1 MESSEGDTV
10 FVPAWFRIYVRAITS
25 RAFGTGAVMIS
36 RRGDLMMS
44 RRYAQSGEW
53 ISKMRSGLL
62 GLIVCLYCS
71 AALWAQ
77 KDAGT
82 IAGVVHD
89 PSGAVVAGAEVIVHD
104 LDHGSDMKLTTD
116 AQGQYVA
123 TPLRIGHYTVEAKH
137 AGFRGVL
144 AGPVELQV
152 QERAVLDLQL
162 LVGQAAEQV
171 EVIAASPQLET
182 ETSEL
187 GHVVDQRQV
196 SQLPLNGRNFAQLAQ
211 LSTGVVPSEPGSRD
225 EGGYGFSSNGARS
238 LQNNFL
244 LDGVD
249 NNSNLPDL
257 LNETNFVIE
266 PPIDAL
272 EEFKV
277 QTNSYSAEFGR
288 GNGAII
294 NAVIKSGTNKFH
306 GGAWEFFRNDALDSR
321 YYYDTTRQPYKQNQY
336 GLMLGGPIV
345 KDRTFFFADFEGL
358 RLSQAQSQTGSVP
371 TLQQRNGDFSSFL
384 DTTTPV
390 YGTFTNPNGSTQ
402 IVPVLDCNG
411 LPTYSGEILNS
422 RQAQLYPSNPTGVCG
437 TPFGYQSN
445 GLPSNVMTAGAI
457 DPLAARLTKLFPLPN
472 SNSNAGFN
480 YLADPVQTTHRA
492 NFDVRIDHKFS
503 DRNNIFGRFSFENQP
518 SYIPSAFQSTG
529 GDGGGFFSG
538 IEDNAYRS
546 VAISDVHTFSPTLI
560 NEFRLGYNRINSHR
574 YQDNYNVDVAQQL
587 GFPGVP
593 FTPINGGLPQLT
605 FSDMST
611 LGSPTFLP
619 SVELQNTYV
628 LDDNVTLVRGRH
640 TWKFGTEIRKEEFT
654 IDQPAESRGT
664 LNFSNDFTS
673 NPGAQ
678 DAQDVNGN
686 SLGSGSG
693 FASFLLGATD
703 GGGINNIH
711 NVDYHR
717 PIYAFF
723 AQDDWKFSQRLTLN
737 LGLRYELFT
746 TVKSRHNE
754 QATFDLQTGTLILP
768 AGQNAQLTPTLA
780 SYIPV
785 SATGTPG
792 LISPDLNN
800 FAPRIGLAYLIDP
813 KLVVRAGYG
822 IFYGGQENGPY
833 SNPSP
838 GFNPPYFV
846 TQSLTTPCS
855 IASLNPN
862 LAAAG
867 DYCPTQGMPFLFN
880 GFPANSLTDPNT
892 PMLYSVDPKL
902 RTPYMQDWHLTFQ
915 QELGNNT
922 VFEIGYA
929 GSRGLKLYTFLNGNQ
944 AAPTAD
950 PNIPYAVRRPIP
962 TIDAPID
969 WFRSGGQSNYNSL
982 QTKIEHRWSNGFS
995 FLVNYTWS
1003 HSLDTASNANLGAQS
1018 GADFRDMRY
1027 PNAEY
1032 GNSDFDIR
1040 HHAVVDALY
1049 DVPIGQGRR
1058 FASNIARPLDFVI
1071 GGWQFGGIAS
1081 FASGNWFTVTSNAG
1095 VSNADGGGNV
1105 GNSDRPDQ
1113 IGNPNAKPCVPGTWF
1128 NTCAFTIATPGTF
1141 GNVGRNTIEGPG
1153 FANVDFSLFKEFK
1166 VSEKSR
1172 FEFRAEMFNVLNHY
1186 NPLFA
1191 RSGPQNAN
1199 NATVYDPSNPGLFGV
1214 ITAARPPRQ
1223 IQLALKFLF

>member
-1 MESSEGDTV
+1 MASIRASEQV
-10 FVPAWFRIYVRAITS
+10 
-25 RAFGTGAVMIS
+25 
-36 RRGDLMMS
+36 L
-44 RRYAQSGEW
+44 
-53 ISKMRSGLL
+53 KLRSGILVFLL
-62 GLIVCLYCS
+62 AIVGTTL
-71 AALWAQ
+71 LVAQ

-82 IAGVVHD
+82 IAGAVHD
-89 PSGAVVAGAEVIVHD
+89 PSGALVAGAEVIVHD
-104 LDHGSDMKLTTD
+104 LDHGGDVKVVTN
-116 AQGQYVA
+116 AQGEYVVS
-123 TPLRIGHYTVEAKH
+123 PLRIGHYTVEAKH

-162 LVGQAAEQV
+162 QVGQTTEKV
-171 EVIAASPQLET
+171 EVVAAAPQLET

-187 GHVVDQRQV
+187 GQVVGQRQV

-225 EGGYGFSSNGARS
+225 EGGFGFSSNGARS

-272 EEFKV
+272 QEFKV

-288 GNGAII
+288 GNGAVI
-294 NAVIKSGTNKFH
+294 NAVIKSGTNEFH
-306 GGAWEFFRNDALDSR
+306 GGAWEFFRNDALDAR

-345 KDRTFFFADFEGL
+345 KNRTFFFADFEGL
-358 RLSQAQSQTGSVP
+358 RLSEAQPQTALVP
-371 TLQQRNGDFSSFL
+371 TQAMRNGDFTDFL
-384 DTTTPV
+384 DTTTQV
-390 YGTFTNPNGSTQ
+390 FGTAGNGS

-411 LPTYSGEILNS
+411 NPTYSGEIFNTRLT
-422 RQAQLYPSNPTGVCG
+422 QAYSANPTGVCG
-437 TPFGYQSN
+437 TPFGYQN
-445 GLPSNVMTAGAI
+445 GLPVNVMPAGVI
-457 DPLAARLTKLFPLPN
+457 DPLAKRLTALFPLPN
-472 SNSNAGFN
+472 SSSNAGFN
-480 YLADPVQTTHRA
+480 YLADPVQSTHRA

-503 DRNNIFGRFSFENQP
+503 DKNNIFGRFSYENQP
-518 SYIPSAFQSTG
+518 SFIPSTFQSTA

-546 VAISDVHTFSPTLI
+546 IAISDIHTFSATLI

-574 YQDNYNVDVAQQL
+574 FQDNYNVDISGQL

-605 FSDMST
+605 FSDVST

-628 LDDNVTLVRGRH
+628 LNENITMVRGRH

-654 IDQPAESRGT
+654 INQPAESRGT
-664 LNFSNDFTS
+664 LDFGNDFTG

-693 FASFLLGATD
+693 YASFLLGATD

-723 AQDDWKFSQRLTLN
+723 GQDDWKVSQRLTLN

-754 QATFDLQTGTLILP
+754 QATFDLATATLILP
-768 AGQNAQLTPTLA
+768 KGQDAQLTPTLA
-780 SYIPV
+780 SIIPV

-792 LISPDLNN
+792 LIPPDLNN
-800 FAPRIGLAYLIDP
+800 FAPRIGLAYLINQ

-846 TQSLTTPCS
+846 TQSFNTPCS
-855 IASLNPN
+855 LSSLNPA
-862 LAAAG
+862 LASSGQDCAVPG
-867 DYCPTQGMPFLFN
+867 LEFLQN
-880 GFPANSLTDPNT
+880 GFPASSLTDPNT
-892 PMLYSVDPKL
+892 PILYSVDPKL
-902 RTPYMQDWHLTFQ
+902 RTPYMQDWHLTFEQ
-915 QELGNNT
+915 QLGSNT
-922 VFEIGYA
+922 VLEVGYA

-950 PNIPYAVRRPIP
+950 PNIPYNVRRPIP
-962 TIDAPID
+962 QIDSAIQ

-982 QTKIEHRWSNGFS
+982 QAKLERRFDNGFS
-995 FLVNYTWS
+995 FHINYTWS
-1003 HSLDTASNANLGAQS
+1003 HSLDNASNANLGAQN
-1018 GADFRDMRY
+1018 GGDFRDMRY

-1032 GNSDFDIR
+1032 GNSDFDLR
-1040 HHAVVDALY
+1040 HHAVIDALY
-1049 DVPIGQGRR
+1049 DLPVGHGQR
-1058 FASNIARPLDFVI
+1058 FASNIARPLDLII

-1081 FASGNWFTVTSNAG
+1081 FGSGNWFTVTSNAG

-1105 GNSDRPDQ
+1105 GNSDRPDE
-1113 IGNPNAKPCVPGTWF
+1113 IGNPNATPCVPGTWF
-1128 NTCAFTIATPGTF
+1128 NTCAFTVATLGTF

-1153 FANVDFSLFKEFK
+1153 FETIDFSLFKEFR
-1166 VSEKSR
+1166 VTERSH
-1172 FEFRAEMFNVLNHY
+1172 FEFRAEMFNALNHY

-1214 ITAARPPRQ
+1214 ITAARSPRQ

>member
-1 MESSEGDTV
+1 MAGMSEWTGR
-10 FVPAWFRIYVRAITS
+10 AGRAIGVLT
-25 RAFGTGAVMIS
+25 AILLMAVC
-36 RRGDLMMS
+36 
-44 RRYAQSGEW
+44 
-53 ISKMRSGLL
+53 
-62 GLIVCLYCS
+62 V
-71 AALWAQ
+71 WAQ

-82 IAGVVHD
+82 IAGVVRD
-89 PSGAVVAGAEVIVHD
+89 SSGAVVPGVQVVVHD
-104 LDHGSDMKLTTD
+104 LDHGTDTKVTTN
-116 AQGQYVA
+116 AQGEYVA
-123 TPLRIGHYTVEAKH
+123 SPLRIGHYTVEATH
-137 AGFRGVL
+137 SGFRSVK
-144 AGPVELQV
+144 AGPLELQV
-152 QERAVLDLQL
+152 QQRAVIDLQL
-162 LVGQAAEQV
+162 QVGNVSEKLEVVAAT
-171 EVIAASPQLET
+171 PQLET

-187 GHVVDQRQV
+187 GQVVGERQV

-211 LSTGVVPSEPGSRD
+211 LSTGVAPSEPGSRD

-272 EEFKV
+272 QEFKV
-277 QTNSYSAEFGR
+277 QTDAYSAEFGR

-294 NAVIKSGTNKFH
+294 NAVIKSGTNQFH
-306 GGAWEFFRNDALDSR
+306 GGAWEFFRNDALDAR
-321 YYYDTTRQPYKQNQY
+321 YYYDTARTPYKQNQY
-336 GLMLGGPIV
+336 GLMLGGPII
-345 KDRTFFFADFEGL
+345 KDKTFFFADFEGL
-358 RLSQAQSQTGSVP
+358 RLSEAQPQTGTVP
-371 TLQQRNGDFSSFL
+371 TLAERGGDFSALL
-384 DTTTPV
+384 DTTTRV
-390 YGTFTNPNGSTQ
+390 FGDNGSGTL
-402 IVPVLDCNG
+402 VPVLDCNG
-411 LPTYSGEILNS
+411 NPTYNGEIFNTRLT
-422 RQAQLYPSNPTGVCG
+422 QVYPSNPTGVCG
-437 TPFGYQSN
+437 TPFGYS
-445 GLPSNVMTAGAI
+445 GGMPVNVIPAGVI
-457 DPLAARLTKLFPLPN
+457 DPLAQRLTALFPLPN
-472 SNSNAGFN
+472 VSNNPGFN
-480 YLADPVQTTHRA
+480 FLSDPVQSTHRA

-503 DRNNIFGRFSFENQP
+503 DKNNIFGRFSYENQP
-518 SYIPSAFQSTG
+518 SYIPSAFQATG

-546 VAISDVHTFSPTLI
+546 IAISDIHTFSPTLI
-560 NEFRLGYNRINSHR
+560 NELRLGYNRINSHR
-574 YQDNYNVDVAQQL
+574 FQDRYNVDVSGQL

-605 FSDMST
+605 FSDVST

-628 LDDNVTLVRGRH
+628 LDENLTLVRGRH

-654 IDQPAESRGT
+654 INQPAESRGT
-664 LNFSNDFTS
+664 LDFGNDFTS
-673 NPGAQ
+673 NPGTQ
-678 DAQDVNGN
+678 SPVDATGN
-686 SLGSGSG
+686 NALGTGSG

-723 AQDDWKFSQRLTLN
+723 AQDDWKVSSRLTLN

-754 QATFDLQTGTLILP
+754 QATFDLQTATLILP
-768 AGQNAQLTPTLA
+768 QGQDAQLTPYLSTI
-780 SYIPV
+780 IPV

-792 LISPDLNN
+792 LIKPDLNN
-800 FAPRIGLAYLIDP
+800 FAPRIGLAYLINP
-813 KLVVRAGYG
+813 KLVLRVGYG

-838 GFNPPYFV
+838 GFNPPYFI
-846 TQSLTTPCS
+846 TQSYTTPCGL
-855 IASLNPN
+855 ASLNPALYNSDPN
-862 LAAAG
+862 LNQDCAVPGLANL
-867 DYCPTQGMPFLFN
+867 QN
-880 GFPANSLTDPNT
+880 GFPASSLTDPNT
-892 PMLYSVDPKL
+892 PILYSVDPKL
-902 RTPYMQDWHLTFQ
+902 RTPYMQNWHLTFEKQ
-915 QELGNNT
+915 FGDNT
-922 VFEIGYA
+922 VFELGYA

-944 AAPTAD
+944 ATPTAD

-962 TIDAPID
+962 QIDSAIQ

-982 QTKIEHRWSNGFS
+982 QTKLERRFNNGFS
-995 FLVNYTWS
+995 FHVNYTWS
-1003 HSLDTASNANLGAQS
+1003 HSLDIASNANLGSQN
-1018 GADFRDMRY
+1018 GGDFRNMRD

-1032 GNSDFDIR
+1032 GNSDFDVR

-1049 DVPIGQGRR
+1049 DLPVGHGRR
-1058 FASNIARPLDFVI
+1058 FASGSSRALDLLI
-1071 GGWQFGGIAS
+1071 GGWQFGGIGS
-1081 FASGNWFTVTSNAG
+1081 FGSGNWYTVTSNAG

-1105 GNSDRPDQ
+1105 GSSDRPDQ
-1113 IGNPNAKPCVPGTWF
+1113 IGNPNATPCVPGTWF
-1128 NTCAFTIATPGTF
+1128 NTCAFTTATPGTF
-1141 GNVGRNTIEGPG
+1141 GNVGRNTIQGPG
-1153 FANVDFSLFKEFK
+1153 FEIIDFSLFKEFQ
-1166 VSEKSR
+1166 VTERSH
-1172 FEFRAEMFNVLNHY
+1172 FEFRAEMFNALNHY

>member
-1 MESSEGDTV
+1 MICSKLLVAHMRNLSFRAGFWALTTV
-10 FVPAWFRIYVRAITS
+10 LFATTIAY
-25 RAFGTGAVMIS
+25 
-36 RRGDLMMS
+36 
-44 RRYAQSGEW
+44 
-53 ISKMRSGLL
+53 
-62 GLIVCLYCS
+62 
-71 AALWAQ
+71 AQ

-82 IAGVVHD
+82 IAGVVRD
-89 PSGAVVAGAEVIVHD
+89 PSGALIPGASVVIHD
-104 LDHGSDMKLTTD
+104 LDHGGDLRLTTNSE
-116 AQGQYVA
+116 GEYVA
-123 TPLRIGHYTVEAKH
+123 SPLRVGHYTVEATH
-137 AGFRGVL
+137 PGFRGIV
-144 AGPVELQV
+144 AGPIELQV
-152 QERAVLDLQL
+152 QQRAVLNLQL
-162 LVGQAAEQV
+162 KVGSANESVQV
-171 EVIAASPQLET
+171 TATAPQLEA

-187 GHVVDQRQV
+187 GQIVGQRQV
-196 SQLPLNGRNFAQLAQ
+196 SELPLNGRNFAQLAQ
-211 LSTGVVPSEPGSRD
+211 LSTGVAPSEPGSRD

-257 LNETNFVIE
+257 LNETNFVIQ

-272 EEFKV
+272 QEFKV
-277 QTNSYSAEFGR
+277 QTNSYTAEFGR
-288 GNGAII
+288 GNGAIV
-294 NAVIKSGTNKFH
+294 NAVIKSGTNQFH
-306 GGAWEFFRNDALDSR
+306 GGLWEYFRNDALDAR

-345 KDRTFFFADFEGL
+345 KDRTFFFVDFEGL
-358 RLSQAQSQTGSVP
+358 RLSEASPQTAFVP
-371 TLQQRNGDFSSFL
+371 TDAQRIGDFTDSL

-390 YGTFTNPNGSTQ
+390 YGTFTNPDGSTN

-411 LPTYSGEILNS
+411 TPTYSGEIFNTRLT
-422 RQAQLYPSNPTGVCG
+422 QAYPSNPTGLCG
-437 TPFGYQSN
+437 TPFGYQN
-445 GLPSNVMTAGAI
+445 GLPVNVMTPGAI
-457 DPLAARLTKLFPLPN
+457 DPLAARLTALFPRPN
-472 SNSNAGFN
+472 VSGNPGFN
-480 YLADPVQTTHRA
+480 FLADPVQTTHRT
-492 NFDVRIDHKFS
+492 NVDVRIDHKFS
-503 DRNNIFGRFSFENQP
+503 DKNNIFGRFSLENQP

-538 IEDNAYRS
+538 VEDNTYRS
-546 VAISDVHTFSPTLI
+546 VAISDIHTFSATLV

-574 YQDNYNVDVAQQL
+574 YQDNYNVDVSGNI

-593 FTPINGGLPQLT
+593 FGPLNGGLPQLT

-619 SVELQNTYV
+619 SLELQNTYV
-628 LDDNVTLVRGRH
+628 LDENLTLVRGRH
-640 TWKFGTEIRKEEFT
+640 TLKFGTELRKEEFT
-654 IDQPAESRGT
+654 ILQPAESRGT
-664 LNFSNDFTS
+664 LNFGNDFTG

-678 DAQDVNGN
+678 DAQDINGN
-686 SLGSGSG
+686 ALGSGSG

-717 PIYAFF
+717 PIYSFF
-723 AQDDWKFSQRLTLN
+723 GQDDWRVTDRLTLN

-746 TVKSRHNE
+746 SVKERHNQ
-754 QATFDLQTGTLILP
+754 QATFDLATATLIVP
-768 AGQNAQLTPTLA
+768 KGQNVQLTPTLA
-780 SYIPV
+780 SIIPI
-785 SATGTPG
+785 SATGTEG
-792 LISPDLNN
+792 LIKPDLNN
-800 FAPRIGLAYLIDP
+800 FAPRIGLAYMINK
-813 KLVVRAGYG
+813 KLVLRAAYG

-838 GFNPPYFV
+838 GFNPPYFI
-846 TQSLTTPCS
+846 TQSFNTPCS
-855 IASLNPN
+855 LSSLNPS
-862 LAAAG
+862 LAG
-867 DYCPTQGMPFLFN
+867 SGQYCGVDGMEFLQN
-880 GFPANSLTDPNT
+880 GFPASALTDPNT
-892 PMLYSVDPKL
+892 PILYSVDPKL

-915 QELGNNT
+915 QQIGANT

-944 AAPTAD
+944 ATPTAD
-950 PNIPYAVRRPIP
+950 PNSPFADRRPIP
-962 TIDAPID
+962 QIDSAIQ

-982 QTKIEHRWSNGFS
+982 QTRLERRYSNGLAFH
-995 FLVNYTWS
+995 VNYTWS
-1003 HSLDTASNANLGAQS
+1003 HSLDIASNANLGAQN
-1018 GADFRDMRY
+1018 GGDFRDARY

-1040 HHAVVDALY
+1040 HHAVVTVLY
-1049 DVPIGQGRR
+1049 DLPFGRGKR
-1058 FASNIARPLDFVI
+1058 FASGIGTPLNQVI
-1071 GGWQFGGIAS
+1071 GGWQISTIGS
-1081 FASGNWFTVTSNAG
+1081 FASGNWYTVTSNAG

-1105 GNSDRPDQ
+1105 GNSDRPDL

-1128 NTCAFTIATPGTF
+1128 NTCAFTVATLGTF
-1141 GNVGRNTIEGPG
+1141 GDVGRNTIQGPG
-1153 FANVDFSLFKEFK
+1153 FEIIDFSLQKEFR
-1166 VSEKSR
+1166 VNERSH

>member
-1 MESSEGDTV
+1 
-10 FVPAWFRIYVRAITS
+10 
-25 RAFGTGAVMIS
+25 
-36 RRGDLMMS
+36 
-44 RRYAQSGEW
+44 
-53 ISKMRSGLL
+53 MRSLRRMRQMDCLRSVFLVCVLFL
-62 GLIVCLYCS
+62 GFAV
-71 AALWAQ
+71 AGFAQ

-89 PSGAVVAGAEVIVHD
+89 PSGAVVAGAAVIIHD
-104 LDHGSDMKLTTD
+104 LDHGGDLKLTTN
-116 AQGQYVA
+116 AQGEYVA
-123 TPLRIGHYTVEAKH
+123 SPLRIGHYTVEAKH
-137 AGFRGVL
+137 PGFRGVL

-162 LVGQAAEQV
+162 QVGQIAEQV

-187 GHVVDQRQV
+187 GQVVNQRQV

-225 EGGYGFSSNGARS
+225 EGGFGFSSNGARS

-306 GGAWEFFRNDALDSR
+306 GGAWEFFRNDALDAR
-321 YYYDTTRQPYKQNQY
+321 YYYDTSRQPYKQNQY

-358 RLSQAQSQTGSVP
+358 RLSEAQPQTATVP
-371 TLQQRNGDFSSFL
+371 TQAMRNGDFSSAL
-384 DTTTPV
+384 DTSTPV
-390 YGTFTNPNGSTQ
+390 LGTFTFPNGTSQ

-411 LPTYSGEILNS
+411 LPTYSGEIFNTRLTQS
-422 RQAQLYPSNPTGVCG
+422 YASNPTGVCG
-437 TPFGYQSN
+437 TPFGYTG
-445 GLPSNVMTAGAI
+445 GLPVNVMPQGVI
-457 DPLAARLTKLFPLPN
+457 DPLAKRLTALFPMPN

-480 YLADPVQTTHRA
+480 YLSDPVQSTHRA

-503 DRNNIFGRFSFENQP
+503 DKNNIFGRFSYENQP

-538 IEDNAYRS
+538 VEDNAYRS
-546 VAISDVHTFSPTLI
+546 LAISDIHTFSPTLI

-574 YQDNYNVDVAQQL
+574 YQDNYNVNVSQQL

-593 FTPINGGLPQLT
+593 FSPINGGLPQLT
-605 FSDMST
+605 FSDVST

-628 LDDNVTLVRGRH
+628 LDDNVTLVRGRN

-664 LNFSNDFTS
+664 LNFGNDFTG

-678 DAQDVNGN
+678 DAQDASGN
-686 SLGSGSG
+686 FLGSGSG
-693 FASFLLGATD
+693 YASFLLGATD

-723 AQDDWKFSQRLTLN
+723 AQDDWKVNERLTLN

-746 TVKSRHNE
+746 TVKSRHDE
-754 QATFDLQTGTLILP
+754 QATFDLATGTLIVP
-768 AGQNAQLTPTLA
+768 KGQSAQLTPTLA
-780 SYIPV
+780 SFIPV
-785 SATGTPG
+785 SATGTSG
-792 LISPDLNN
+792 LIPPDRNN
-800 FAPRIGLAYLIDP
+800 FAPRIGLAYLINRR
-813 KLVVRAGYG
+813 LVLRAGYG

-838 GFNPPYFV
+838 GFNPPYFI
-846 TQSLTTPCS
+846 TQSFNAPCS
-855 IASLNPN
+855 IGSLNPA
-862 LAAAG
+862 LASSG
-867 DYCPTQGMPFLFN
+867 QYCGIPGLEFLQN
-880 GFPANSLTDPNT
+880 GFPASALTDPNT
-892 PMLYSVDPKL
+892 PILYSVDPKL
-902 RTPYMQDWHLTFQ
+902 RTPYMQDWHLTFEQ
-915 QELGNNT
+915 QLGANT
-922 VFEIGYA
+922 ILEVGYA

-950 PNIPYAVRRPIP
+950 PNIPFAVRRPIP
-962 TIDAPID
+962 TIDAPIQ

-982 QTKIEHRWSNGFS
+982 QTKFERRFADGFS
-995 FLVNYTWS
+995 FHLNYTWA
-1003 HSLDTASNANLGAQS
+1003 HSLDTASNANLGAQN
-1018 GADFRDMRY
+1018 GGDFQDMRY
-1027 PNAEY
+1027 PNTEY

-1040 HHAVVDALY
+1040 HHLVVDALY
-1049 DVPIGQGRR
+1049 DVPIGQGHR
-1058 FASNIARPLDFVI
+1058 FASNIARPLDFII
-1071 GGWQFGGIAS
+1071 GGWQFGGIGS
-1081 FASGNWFTVTSNAG
+1081 FGSGNWYTVTSAAG

-1105 GNSDRPDQ
+1105 GTSDRPDQ
-1113 IGNPNAKPCVPGTWF
+1113 IGNPNATPCVPGTWF
-1128 NTCAFTIATPGTF
+1128 NTCAFTTAAVGTF
-1141 GNVGRNTIEGPG
+1141 GNVRRNTIQGPG
-1153 FANVDFSLFKEFK
+1153 FEIIDFSLFKEFH
-1166 VSEKSR
+1166 VTEKSR
-1172 FEFRAEMFNVLNHY
+1172 FEFRAEMFNALNHY

-1199 NATVYDPSNPGLFGV
+1199 NATVYDPSNLPLFGV

>member
-1 MESSEGDTV
+1 M
-10 FVPAWFRIYVRAITS
+10 A
-25 RAFGTGAVMIS
+25 
-36 RRGDLMMS
+36 L
-44 RRYAQSGEW
+44 
-53 ISKMRSGLL
+53 
-62 GLIVCLYCS
+62 CS
-71 AALWAQ
+71 ATMFAQ

-82 IAGVVHD
+82 IAGVVRD
-89 PSGAVVAGAEVIVHD
+89 PSGAIVPGAEVVVHD
-104 LDHGSDMKLTTD
+104 LDHGSDVTVKTNE
-116 AQGQYVA
+116 QGEYVVS
-123 TPLRIGHYTVEAKH
+123 PLRIGHYTVEAKH
-137 AGFRGVL
+137 TGFRGVL
-144 AGPVELQV
+144 AGPIELQV
-152 QERAVLDLQL
+152 QQRAVLDLNL
-162 LVGQAAEQV
+162 LVGQAQEQV

-187 GHVVDQRQV
+187 GQVVNQRQV

-211 LSTGVVPSEPGSRD
+211 LSTGVAPSEPGARD

-257 LNETNFVIE
+257 LNETNFVIQ

-294 NAVIKSGTNKFH
+294 NAVIKSGTNNFH
-306 GGAWEFFRNDALDSR
+306 GGMWEFFRNDALDAR

-345 KDRTFFFADFEGL
+345 KNKTFFFADFEGL
-358 RLSQAQSQTGSVP
+358 RLSEAQPQPSTVP
-371 TLQQRNGDFSSFL
+371 TAAMRNGDFSALL
-384 DTTTPV
+384 DTTTQV
-390 YGTFTNPNGSTQ
+390 YGTDNSGAL
-402 IVPVLDCNG
+402 VPVLDCNG
-411 LPTYSGEILNS
+411 QPTYNGELFNT
-422 RQAQLYPSNPTGVCG
+422 RLTQAYPSNPTGLCG
-437 TPFGYQSN
+437 TPFGYQN
-445 GLPSNVMTAGAI
+445 GVPVNVMPGGAI
-457 DPLAARLTKLFPLPN
+457 DPLAARLAKLYPLPN
-472 SNSNAGFN
+472 SSSNAGFN
-480 YLADPVQTTHRA
+480 YLADPVQSTHRA

-503 DRNNIFGRFSFENQP
+503 DKNNIFGRFSYENQP
-518 SYIPSAFQSTG
+518 SNIPSAFGSY

-538 IEDNAYRS
+538 VEDNAYRS
-546 VAISDVHTFSPTLI
+546 VAISDIHTFSPTLI
-560 NEFRLGYNRINSHR
+560 NEFRVGYNRINSHR
-574 YQDNYNVDVAQQL
+574 YQDNYNVDVSGQL

-619 SVELQNTYV
+619 SRELQNTYV
-628 LDDNVTLVRGRH
+628 LDDNVTLVHGRH

-654 IDQPAESRGT
+654 ILQPTESRGT
-664 LNFSNDFTS
+664 LNFANDFTG
-673 NPGAQ
+673 NPGSQ
-678 DAQDVNGN
+678 DQLDSTGATA
-686 SLGSGSG
+686 LGSGSG

-703 GGGINNIH
+703 GGGITNIRDI
-711 NVDYHR
+711 DYHR

-723 AQDDWKFSQRLTLN
+723 AQDDWKVSQRLTLN

-746 TVKSRHNE
+746 TVKARHNE
-754 QATFDLQTGTLILP
+754 EATFDLATATLIVP
-768 AGQNAQLTPTLA
+768 KGQNVSLTPNLA
-780 SYIPV
+780 SYIPL
-785 SATGTPG
+785 SATGTDG
-792 LISPDLNN
+792 LIPPDRNN
-800 FAPRIGLAYLIDP
+800 FAPRIGLAYLINQ

-846 TQSLTTPCS
+846 TQSFNTPC
-855 IASLNPN
+855 ALGSLNPA
-862 LAAAG
+862 LAASG
-867 DYCPTQGMPFLFN
+867 QYCGIPGLEYLQN
-880 GFPANSLTDPNT
+880 GFPASSLTDPNT
-892 PMLYSVDPKL
+892 PILYSVDPRL
-902 RTPYMQDWHLTFQ
+902 RTPYMQDWHLTFEQ
-915 QELGNNT
+915 QLGSNT
-922 VFEIGYA
+922 VLEVGYA

-944 AAPTAD
+944 AAPTED
-950 PNIPYAVRRPIP
+950 PNIPFADRRPIP
-962 TIDAPID
+962 QIDSSIQ

-982 QTKIEHRWSNGFS
+982 QVKLERRFANGFS
-995 FLVNYTWS
+995 YHVNYTWG
-1003 HSLDTASNANLGAQS
+1003 HSLDTASNANLGAQN
-1018 GADFRDMRY
+1018 GGDFRDMRY

-1049 DVPIGQGRR
+1049 DLPFGRGR
-1058 FASNIARPLDFVI
+1058 KFGADVSRPLDLLV
-1071 GGWQFGGIAS
+1071 GGWQIGGIGS
-1081 FASGNWFTVTSNAG
+1081 FATGNWYTVTSAAG

-1105 GNSDRPDQ
+1105 APSDRPDQ
-1113 IGNPNAKPCVPGTWF
+1113 IGDPNATPCVPGTWF
-1128 NTCAFTIATPGTF
+1128 NTCAFTTAKIGTF
-1141 GNVGRNTIEGPG
+1141 GDVGRNTIQGPG
-1153 FANVDFSLFKEFK
+1153 FAIIDFSLFKEFR
-1166 VSEKSR
+1166 VTENSH
-1172 FEFRAEMFNVLNHY
+1172 FEFRAEMFNALNHT

-1191 RSGPQNAN
+1191 KSGPQNAN

>member
-1 MESSEGDTV
+1 MSI
-10 FVPAWFRIYVRAITS
+10 FRCISCALRNSWVRLIILPL
-25 RAFGTGAVMIS
+25 VMT
-36 RRGDLMMS
+36 L
-44 RRYAQSGEW
+44 
-53 ISKMRSGLL
+53 
-62 GLIVCLYCS
+62 S
-71 AALWAQ
+71 ASVSTFAQ

-82 IAGVVHD
+82 IAGTVRD
-89 PSGAVVAGAEVIVHD
+89 PSGAIVSGAEVLVRD
-104 LDHGSDMKLTTD
+104 LDHGAELKVMTNV
-116 AQGQYVA
+116 QGAYVA
-123 TPLRIGHYTVEAKH
+123 GPLRIGHYTVEAKH
-137 AGFRGVL
+137 EGFRGVL
-144 AGPVELQV
+144 VGPIELQV
-152 QERAVLDLQL
+152 QQRAVLDLRL
-162 LVGQAAEQV
+162 EVGNVKESV
-171 EVIAASPQLET
+171 EVSAAAPQLET

-187 GHVVDQRQV
+187 GQVVNQRQV
-196 SQLPLNGRNFAQLAQ
+196 SELPLNGRNFAQLAQ
-211 LSTGVVPSEPGSRD
+211 LSTGVAPSEPGSRD

-272 EEFKV
+272 QEFKV

-294 NAVIKSGTNKFH
+294 NAVIKSGTNQWH
-306 GGAWEFFRNDALDSR
+306 GGLWEFLRNDALDAR
-321 YYYDTTRQPYKQNQY
+321 YYYDTSRQPYKQNQY
-336 GLMLGGPIV
+336 GAMLGGPII
-345 KDRTFFFADFEGL
+345 KNRTFFFADFEGL
-358 RLSQAQSQTGSVP
+358 RLTQAQPQTGVVP
-371 TLQQRNGDFSSFL
+371 TPAQAGGDFSSEL

-390 YGTFTNPNGSTQ
+390 YGLNSSSTP
-402 IVPVLDCNG
+402 VPILDCNG
-411 LPTYSGEILNS
+411 LPTYSGEIFNTRLTQS
-422 RQAQLYPSNPTGVCG
+422 YPGNPTGVCG
-437 TPFGYQSN
+437 VPFGYSN
-445 GLPSNVMTAGAI
+445 GVPVNVIPSTSI
-457 DPLAARLTKLFPLPN
+457 DSLAARLTKLFPQPN
-472 SNSNAGFN
+472 STANAGFN
-480 YLADPVQTTHRA
+480 FLADPVQSTHRA
-492 NFDVRIDHKFS
+492 NVDLRIDHKFS
-503 DRNNIFGRFSFENQP
+503 DKNNMFARFSYESQP

-538 IEDNAYRS
+538 VERNTYHSI
-546 VAISDVHTFSPTLI
+546 AISDVHAFSSTVV

-574 YQDNYNVDVAQQL
+574 YQDNYNVNVAGNV

-593 FTPINGGLPQLT
+593 FDPINGGLPQLT

-628 LDDNVTLVRGRH
+628 LDENLTMVRGRH

-654 IDQPAESRGT
+654 ILQPAESRGT
-664 LNFSNDFTS
+664 LDFANDFTA
-673 NPGAQ
+673 NPGTQSPQ
-678 DAQDVNGN
+678 DANGN
-686 SLGSGSG
+686 ALGTGSG

-723 AQDDWKFSQRLTLN
+723 AQDDWKVNQRLTLN

-746 TVKSRHNE
+746 TVKARHNE
-754 QATFDLQTGTLILP
+754 EATFDLKTATLIVP
-768 AGQNAQLTPTLA
+768 RGQSAQLTPTLA
-780 SYIPV
+780 GIIPV
-785 SATGTPG
+785 SATGSPG

-800 FAPRIGLAYLIDP
+800 FAPRIGLAYLITP

-846 TQSLTTPCS
+846 TQTYTTPCALS
-855 IASLNPN
+855 SLNPA
-862 LAAAG
+862 LAASGRDCAVPG
-867 DYCPTQGMPFLFN
+867 LEFLKN
-880 GFPANSLTDPNT
+880 GFPASSLTDPNT
-892 PMLYSVDPKL
+892 PTLYSVDPKL

-915 QELGNNT
+915 QQLGANT
-922 VFEIGYA
+922 VVELGYA

-944 AAPTAD
+944 ATPTAD

-962 TIDAPID
+962 SIDAPIQ

-982 QTKIEHRWSNGFS
+982 QLKLERQFVSGFS
-995 FLVNYTWS
+995 FHLNYTWS
-1003 HSLDTASNANLGAQS
+1003 HSLDIASNANLGAQN
-1018 GADFRDMRY
+1018 GGDFRDARY

-1049 DVPIGQGRR
+1049 DLPFGHGRR
-1058 FASNIARPLDFVI
+1058 LASNIGRPLDLLI
-1071 GGWQFGGIAS
+1071 GGWQVGGIAS
-1081 FASGNWFTVTSNAG
+1081 FASGNWYTVTSNAG

-1105 GNSDRPDQ
+1105 GNSNRPDQ
-1113 IGNPNAKPCVPGTWF
+1113 IGDPYAKPCVPGTWF
-1128 NTCAFTIATPGTF
+1128 NTCAFTVAAAGTF
-1141 GNVGRNTIEGPG
+1141 GNTRRNTIEGPG
-1153 FANVDFSLFKEFK
+1153 FETIDFSLFKEFPVK
-1166 VSEKSR
+1166 DKIH

-1223 IQLALKFLF
+1223 VQLALKLLF